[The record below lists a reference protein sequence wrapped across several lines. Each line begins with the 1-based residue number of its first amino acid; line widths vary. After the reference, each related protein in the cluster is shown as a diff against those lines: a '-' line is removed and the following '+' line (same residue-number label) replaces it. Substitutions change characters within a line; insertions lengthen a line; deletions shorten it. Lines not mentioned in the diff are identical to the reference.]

1 MRRSIQ
7 SQGGSNNTS
16 SKQSNMKEKIFKQS
30 NNQIKEG
37 IDSSVEQNNLQEVVD
52 IEDSFSK

>member
-1 MRRSIQ
+1 
-7 SQGGSNNTS
+7 
-16 SKQSNMKEKIFKQS
+16 MKEKIFKQS